1 MNNTTK
7 ILDTFK
13 ELSYLLSM
21 DNEGHLHKVI
31 MEIDYVKNMYEEA
44 TLPRR
49 QNASG
54 EDDIYRKRNE

>member
-21 DNEGHLHKVI
+21 DNEGHLRKVI

-44 TLPRR
+44 TLPRSH
-49 QNASG
+49 NAIR
-54 EDDIYRKRNE
+54 EE